1 MKRTVQLIDTTLRDG
16 AQAPNVI
23 FSRKEKIH
31 IVNMLS
37 DAGIRLFEAGIP
49 AMSDQE
55 CQDIEQLRI
64 QFPHCIF
71 IGWCRASTNDIQKA
85 HLCGCEAVHLTFPS
99 SPLHMSIIGTNEN
112 EVLDNIEKLTAYAKK
127 YIACVSIGAQ
137 DASRASMDFLLKFVN
152 RAHLSG
158 CSHIRIADT
167 VGILSP
173 VRTIQLISLLNKE
186 NPGFPIEFHGHNDLG
201 MATANTITALEA
213 GAELASVTVN
223 GIGERAG
230 NAALEDVVMSIK
242 CATDLNISF
251 DFSKLNSICK
261 KVAAFSKIPIP
272 DSKSVTGK
280 IIFTHESGIHC
291 HGQIKNR
298 SAYEPYNPQLTGH
311 SESDFKAGSS
321 SGRTG
326 IDSILKS
333 KGIAITAENLK
344 KFTNA
349 VKVYSL
355 QNKRSLNAEETLLL
369 YKNFID
375 KE

>member
-16 AQAPNVI
+16 AQAPDVI
-23 FSRKEKIH
+23 FSRKEKID

-55 CQDIEQLRI
+55 SQDIEQLRI

-71 IGWCRASTNDIQKA
+71 IGWCRARVHDIEKA
-85 HLCGCEAVHLTFPS
+85 YLCGCEAVHLTFPS
-99 SPLHMSIIGTNEN
+99 SPLHMSIIGTNEK
-112 EVLDNIEKLTAYAKK
+112 EVLDSIKKLTNYAKK
-127 YIACVSIGAQ
+127 YFTCISIGAQ
-137 DASRASMDFLLKFVN
+137 DASRASMEFLLKFVN
-152 RAHLSG
+152 CAHQHG
-158 CSHIRIADT
+158 CSHLRIADT

-173 VRTIQLISLLNKE
+173 IRTIQLISLLKRE
-186 NPGFPIEFHGHNDLG
+186 NPDFPIEFHGHNDLG
-201 MATANTITALEA
+201 MATANTVSALEA

-230 NAALEDVVMSIK
+230 NAALEDVVMSII
-242 CATDLNISF
+242 CATDLKISF
-251 DFSKLNSICK
+251 DCSKLNSICK
-261 KVAAFSKIPIP
+261 QVAAFSRLPIP

-280 IIFTHESGIHC
+280 NIFTHESGIHC
-291 HGQIKNR
+291 HGQIKNS

-311 SESDFKAGSS
+311 SESHFIAGSR
-321 SGRTG
+321 SGRSG

-333 KGIAITAENLK
+333 KGIAISSNELK
-344 KFTNA
+344 KFTKA
-349 VKVYSL
+349 VKKYSL
-355 QNKRSLNAEETLLL
+355 QNKVSFSADETMRL
-369 YKNFID
+369 YRNFFD